1 VSADAASASTS
12 STPTGAEYELV
23 ERRQLNA
30 QRDPYPD
37 TVVVGRIGRPHGVRG
52 LATVEVRT
60 DDPDLRFAPGV
71 ALRTDPPERG
81 PLTVVDK
88 RWHSGTLLLQLA
100 GPSGEVYGT
109 REAVDELRN
118 TLLLVPVADLPAI
131 DDPDSYYD
139 HQLVGLT
146 ARLPDGT
153 VIGEVTV
160 VRHEAQDL
168 LVVRRP
174 DAPEALIPFVSAI
187 VPTVDLAGGF
197 LVVDP
202 PEGLLEL

>member
-1 VSADAASASTS
+1 LSD
-12 STPTGAEYELV
+12 P
-23 ERRQLNA
+23 
-30 QRDPYPD
+30 RDPSLD

-52 LATVEVRT
+52 EVTVEVRT

-71 ALRTDPPERG
+71 VLRTDPADRG
-81 PLTVVDK
+81 PLTVT
-88 RWHSGTLLLQLA
+88 RAHWHGTTLLLRLA
-100 GPSGEVYGT
+100 RPDGSPIDS
-109 REAVDELRN
+109 REAAEAVRN
-118 TLLLVPVADLPAI
+118 TELLVGVADLPEI
-131 DDPDSYYD
+131 EDPDSFYD

-146 ARLPDGT
+146 VRSTDEAVL
-153 VIGEVTV
+153 GEVTA

-174 DAPEALIPFVSAI
+174 EGREALIPFVSAI

>member
-1 VSADAASASTS
+1 M
-12 STPTGAEYELV
+12 L
-23 ERRQLNA
+23 L
-30 QRDPYPD
+30 
-37 TVVVGRIGRPHGVRG
+37 
-52 LATVEVRT
+52 
-60 DDPDLRFAPGV
+60 
-71 ALRTDPPERG
+71 TDPPERG

-100 GPSGEVYGT
+100 DPSGEVYAT

-118 TLLLVPVADLPAI
+118 TLFLVPVADLPEI
-131 DDPDSYYD
+131 EDPDSYYD
-139 HQLVGLT
+139 HQLVGLA

-153 VIGEVTV
+153 VARRG
-160 VRHEAQDL
+160 D
-168 LVVRRP
+168 RRP
-174 DAPEALIPFVSAI
+174 PRGPGPAGRPPCRTAREALVPFVSAI

>member
-1 VSADAASASTS
+1 MTAQHE
-12 STPTGAEYELV
+12 PT
-23 ERRQLNA
+23 
-30 QRDPYPD
+30 D

-60 DDPDLRFAPGV
+60 DDPDRRFAPGAV
-71 ALRTDPPERG
+71 LATDPPERG

-100 GPSGEVYGT
+100 DASGAVYDV

-118 TLLLVPVADLPAI
+118 TLLVVPIADLPEI
-131 DDPDSYYD
+131 EEPDSYYD
-139 HQLVGLT
+139 HQLVGLA
-146 ARLPDGT
+146 ARLPDDS
-153 VIGEVTV
+153 VLGEVTG

-168 LVVRRP
+168 LVVRR
-174 DAPEALIPFVSAI
+174 AEGGEALIPFVSAI
-187 VPTVDLAGGF
+187 VPTVDVAGGF

-202 PEGLLEL
+202 PEGLLDL